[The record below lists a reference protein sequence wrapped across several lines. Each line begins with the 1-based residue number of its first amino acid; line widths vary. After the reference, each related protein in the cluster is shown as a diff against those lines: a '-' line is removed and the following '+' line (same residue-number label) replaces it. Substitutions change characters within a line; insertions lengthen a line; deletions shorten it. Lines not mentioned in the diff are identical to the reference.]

1 MPFYDIK
8 QQYDTFDF
16 ENYIAGVSDKMVESS
31 MQKEI
36 LNDMDF
42 LNLLSPKALNHIEEM
57 AQKAHETSV
66 KYFGKGILLYAPL
79 YVSNFCINN
88 CIYCGF
94 STKNKIKRKVLSF
107 EEIEEN
113 CKIVSEYGI
122 HHILLVTGESNVK
135 TPLSYLKKCVE
146 ILKNYFD
153 VVDIEIY
160 PLDESGYKELADAGA
175 DGLTIYQETYNE
187 KLYKLLH
194 TKGAKS
200 DYKYRLETCKRAG
213 RANYRNLN
221 VGVLLGLND
230 FVSEI
235 FFAGIH
241 AKYLQRNFPSAEIGM
256 SFPRLR
262 PAAGAYKPK
271 TIISDKNLIQA
282 ICAVRLFINRINI
295 TVSTRESKELRN
307 NLIPLGITKMSA
319 GSSTEVGGYAEKRKC
334 SDGQFKIND
343 TATVDEVKKMIY
355 QKGYQPLMKDWTIL

>member
-1 MPFYDIK
+1 MTFYNIK

-16 ENYIAGVSDKMVESS
+16 KNYTDGVLDKMVESS

-36 LNDMDF
+36 LNDVDF

-57 AQKAHETSV
+57 AQKAHQISV
-66 KYFGKGILLYAPL
+66 KHFGKSILLYTPL

-88 CIYCGF
+88 CVYCGF
-94 STKNKIKRKVLSF
+94 STKNKIKRKVLSL
-107 EEIEEN
+107 EEIEVN

-122 HHILLVTGESNVK
+122 HHILLVTGENSVK

-146 ILKNYFD
+146 ILKDYFD
-153 VVDIEIY
+153 VVDMEIY
-160 PLDESGYKELADAGA
+160 PLDESGYKELAGVGA

-187 KLYKLLH
+187 ELYKLLH

-221 VGVLLGLND
+221 VGVLLGLSD

-241 AKYLQRNFPSAEIGM
+241 AKYLQRNFPSAEIGI

-262 PAAGAYKPK
+262 PTTGAYKPK

-282 ICAVRLFINRINI
+282 ICAVRLFIHRINI
-295 TVSTRESKELRN
+295 TISTRESKELRG